1 MRVHGE
7 WTTCGT
13 LLLSLLYVVT
23 VFQRLANS
31 SLLQDEPTQGGLQ
44 VHLQVPGGRTV
55 IEYLHCF
62 FLIGIVFLLCSGRL
76 SD

>member
-13 LLLSLLYVVT
+13 LLLSLLNVVT
-23 VFQRLANS
+23 VFQQLANS
-31 SLLQDEPTQGGLQ
+31 SLLQDEPAQGGFQ

-55 IEYLHCF
+55 IEYLRCF